1 MADCDRWLR
10 VTHKKHEVS
19 SVRLGYHPATH
30 RILVAGVLER
40 ARRNDFL
47 AILVA
52 LLCAVGVSLGLFC
65 SVWRHGVCVMAQVQS
80 TF

>member
-10 VTHKKHEVS
+10 
-19 SVRLGYHPATH
+19 
-30 RILVAGVLER
+30 VAGVLER
-40 ARRNDFL
+40 ARRNDFS
-47 AILVA
+47 AVFIA

-65 SVWRHGVCVMAQVQS
+65 SVWRHGISVMAQVQS